1 MGRVGGCFPG
11 GSVVK
16 NLPDNV
22 GDKVSIPGQEDPLE
36 EITPVFLPRES
47 HGQRVWPVKVHGVT
61 KSWTQL
67 SD

>member
-1 MGRVGGCFPG
+1 M
-11 GSVVK
+11 VK
-16 NLPDNV
+16 SLPDNV

-47 HGQRVWPVKVHGVT
+47 HGQRVWPAIVRGVA
-61 KSWTQL
+61 KSWTRL

>member
-1 MGRVGGCFPG
+1 MGWGFPG

-16 NLPDNV
+16 SLPDNV
-22 GDKVSIPGQEDPLE
+22 GDKVSFPGQEDPLE

-47 HGQRVWPVKVHGVT
+47 HGQRVWPAIVRGVA
-61 KSWTQL
+61 KSWTRL